1 MVLWQAWYWRVR
13 TLSGPPST
21 PRPWQLL
28 GDWDRPSSCVSLRLL
43 LKVFPLLCAR
53 AVRSWNLV
61 LFLRVLVS
69 GSHCSGWL
77 GVAYEYEIW
86 ILRETTFFVGAML
99 GSTVDTCSA
108 SVLWLWTNFTHVST
122 MRQTRILKRFLHSV
136 EWRSV
141 PS

>member
-13 TLSGPPST
+13 TLSGTPST

-28 GDWDRPSSCVSLRLL
+28 GDWDRPSSCVSLRTL
-43 LKVFPLLCAR
+43 LKVFPLLYAR
-53 AVRSWNLV
+53 PIRTRNLV
-61 LFLRVLVS
+61 HFLRVLVS
-69 GSHCSGWL
+69 GSHCSGCL
-77 GVAYEYEIW
+77 GVADEFENW

-108 SVLWLWTNFTHVST
+108 SVLWLWTNFTYVST
-122 MRQTRILKRFLHSV
+122 MRQTRILKRFLHSIK
-136 EWRSV
+136 WITV